1 MSSKDRQ
8 RWLSSFSILV
18 IPVMIY
24 LMILPTGCTKIKMSA
39 PLRTATEQF
48 LISVAVRESIESL
61 NMSPLAG
68 YRVFIDDSGQK
79 RIDYEY
85 ILAEFRAAVGKSGAK
100 LVEHRADAE
109 LITEFR
115 SDGVGI
121 DREEFFIGIPGIPIP
136 GFDPST
142 AALGGGFTTPEL
154 PMFKIVSQ
162 KGFAGASYIAY
173 WNKQG
178 GLYVS
183 SGPYVGESLRRD
195 GWLFALGPLSRGN
208 IPPVE

>member
-1 MSSKDRQ
+1 MPAITFLMA
-8 RWLSSFSILV
+8 LS
-18 IPVMIY
+18 
-24 LMILPTGCTKIKMSA
+24 TGCTKIKMTD

-68 YRVFIDDSGQK
+68 YRVFIDESGQK
-79 RIDYEY
+79 RVDYEY

-100 LVEHRADAE
+100 LMEHRADAE

-136 GFDPST
+136 GFDPTT
-142 AALGGGFTTPEL
+142 AALGGGVTTPEL
-154 PMFKIVSQ
+154 PMIKIVAQ
-162 KGFAGASYIAY
+162 RGFAGASYIAY

-183 SGPYVGESLRRD
+183 SGPYVGKSLRRD